1 MFKKSHLN
9 SKTKI
14 LGWQR
19 TFPVLWRSVATYV
32 RFPPHIDSHI
42 STHTFS
48 SFLRFCQRSNKF
60 ILCFWAICSLW
71 TFRIIDCIVESLSF
85 YYFHT
90 EGGWLG
96 WKTDANTGCRIYCVT
111 LSYLV
116 FPPCHFAASSGGNF
130 KKNHPWNWS
139 LILESKSV
147 CVSVRVWGWGG
158 GYLCPAG
165 GVLYFCAWFIPLSLQ
180 LAVKLHGWKLLTLQN
195 FWGNTDNVYLLENL
209 WVPCSCAVVPL
220 LSCRLSFLGSHAST
234 CHFPLYLFFLHLDAV
249 I

>member
-1 MFKKSHLN
+1 MFKRSHLN

-19 TFPVLWRSVATYV
+19 TFPVLWRSVVTYV
-32 RFPPHIDSHI
+32 RFPPHIDSHT

-48 SFLRFCQRSNKF
+48 SFLLFCQRTNSF
-60 ILCFWAICSLW
+60 CFWAICSLW

-90 EGGWLG
+90 EGGSLG
-96 WKTDANTGCRIYCVT
+96 WKTDANAGCSIYCVT

-116 FPPCHFAASSGGNF
+116 FTPCHFAASSGGNL

-209 WVPCSCAVVPL
+209 WVPVPVLLFHCCRAVC
-220 LSCRLSFLGSHAST
+220 LSWAHMHPRATFL
-234 CHFPLYLFFLHLDAV
+234 YMFFFC

>member
-116 FPPCHFAASSGGNF
+116 FTPCHFAASSGGNF

-165 GVLYFCAWFIPLSLQ
+165 GVLYFCAWFIPLSL
-180 LAVKLHGWKLLTLQN
+180 
-195 FWGNTDNVYLLENL
+195 
-209 WVPCSCAVVPL
+209 
-220 LSCRLSFLGSHAST
+220 
-234 CHFPLYLFFLHLDAV
+234 
-249 I
+249 